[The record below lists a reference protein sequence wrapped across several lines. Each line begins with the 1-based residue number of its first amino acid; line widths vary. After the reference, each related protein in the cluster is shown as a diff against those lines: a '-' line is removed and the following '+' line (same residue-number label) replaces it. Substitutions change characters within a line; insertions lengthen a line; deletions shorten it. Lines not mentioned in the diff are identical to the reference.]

1 MVLRT
6 PAAMVAYSDRR
17 ANNTVFEPMA
27 AQQQGLVT
35 LTGAQDTVALQ
46 VSPVTADYFK
56 VFD

>member
-1 MVLRT
+1 
-6 PAAMVAYSDRR
+6 MVAYSDRR